1 MSNIEVGQAL
11 SPEHYPEQGGD
22 EELEYE
28 EREINQFIPK
38 RTNKNFKKSPKT
50 TCFLLT

>member
-1 MSNIEVGQAL
+1 MSNIEVSQAL

-28 EREINQFIPK
+28 EEEYY
-38 RTNKNFKKSPKT
+38 TVHAV
-50 TCFLLT
+50 